1 MTARQAAQQGLGRLI
16 NNFRVERVYNLCL
29 EGGGNIIINTTAKPQ
44 EAPTLT
50 ETATM
55 GYRLEQTKDSQL
67 TGSPT
72 YSQASLQ
79 RLGQYKGMSTEMRHF
94 HACEVS
100 VQSNGEIIL
109 RPPIPGDN
117 RFDTPARAFSRNKIN
132 PQRLTSETKTDV
144 QLESPSISERAQ
156 EGEKDVLKLRPREPL
171 YTALSEIDILPLP
184 EHGPPW
190 DPDGTKEDSPEP
202 ILTPDSYLLT
212 SNAGEAS
219 WTQLRTVAQGAT
231 VVQSLPSGHIEDLG
245 GALVTTIES
254 ICPYQ
259 RPTSEVVLVRLGVA
273 CIAAHLH
280 IKLEDEWMTAL
291 QATQRGHG
299 TLLPEHTY
307 SQLLGLCLHGG
318 GNVLINTSISAD
330 ETPTLTGMVTRG
342 YRPDLS
348 SEPKFDRFIT
358 YPLHEGR
365 EGELRAALAKPS
377 YCDVARHHFKDVL
390 DRPFPASITPSPRSN
405 IT

>member
-1 MTARQAAQQGLGRLI
+1 
-16 NNFRVERVYNLCL
+16 
-29 EGGGNIIINTTAKPQ
+29 
-44 EAPTLT
+44 
-50 ETATM
+50 
-55 GYRLEQTKDSQL
+55 
-67 TGSPT
+67 
-72 YSQASLQ
+72 
-79 RLGQYKGMSTEMRHF
+79 MSTGMRHF

-109 RPPIPGDN
+109 KPPIPGDN

-156 EGEKDVLKLRPREPL
+156 EGEKDELKLRPREPL
-171 YTALSEIDILPLP
+171 DTALSEIEILPPP

-190 DPDGTKEDSPEP
+190 DPDGTKENSPEP
-202 ILTPDSYLLT
+202 ILTPDTYLLT
-212 SNAGEAS
+212 SNAGKAS
-219 WTQLRTVAQGAT
+219 WTQLRTIAEGAT

-245 GALVTTIES
+245 GALVTTIEF

-318 GNVLINTSISAD
+318 GNVLI
-330 ETPTLTGMVTRG
+330 TPPYQPT
-342 YRPDLS
+342 
-348 SEPKFDRFIT
+348 K
-358 YPLHEGR
+358 H
-365 EGELRAALAKPS
+365 
-377 YCDVARHHFKDVL
+377 RH
-390 DRPFPASITPSPRSN
+390 
-405 IT
+405 